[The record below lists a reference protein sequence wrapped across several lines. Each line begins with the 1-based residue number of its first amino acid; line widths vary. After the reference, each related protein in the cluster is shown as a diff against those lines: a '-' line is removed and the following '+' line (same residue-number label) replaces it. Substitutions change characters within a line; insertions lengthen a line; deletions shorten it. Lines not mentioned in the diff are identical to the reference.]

1 MATKK
6 SARAG
11 ALLIVGALLGAGCG
25 GSGSSGE
32 LGQLRRENDELR
44 ARVEQLEQEARALRG
59 QPPTPDKVY
68 AFFAND
74 PREGSLAGLF
84 PGDYLELARS
94 RYGRESRARSWTSEG
109 RVIFQYEWDLL
120 GGVVIRLN
128 TNREQRIERV
138 AVVLDGRQP
147 VSLPTLAGLT
157 IGKETYDSLNK
168 RFPNLLVTA
177 LQLWGAQ
184 GHYTVVQTLPLSDT
198 RRLEFTYQMPDGLGR
213 AELDR
218 IEREVRAGNLAV
230 LEPHLGARVPF
241 SLALEEVR

>member
-1 MATKK
+1 MARKK
-6 SARAG
+6 NARAAALLVAG
-11 ALLIVGALLGAGCG
+11 ALLAGGCSGG
-25 GSGSSGE
+25 GSGE
-32 LGQLRRENDELR
+32 VGQLRRENDELR
-44 ARVEQLEQEARALRG
+44 ARVDQLEQEARQLRG
-59 QPPTPDKVY
+59 QPPTPDQVY

-84 PGDYLELARS
+84 PGDYLESARS
-94 RYGRESRARSWTSEG
+94 RYGRENRARSWTSEG
-109 RVIFQYEWDLL
+109 RVIFQYEWDLV
-120 GGVVIRLN
+120 GGIVVRVN
-128 TNREQRIERV
+128 TNREQRLERV

-157 IGKETYDSLNK
+157 IGKETYGSLGK

-198 RRLEFTYQMPDGLGR
+198 RRLEFTYAMPPETPR

-218 IEREVRAGNLAV
+218 LEREVRAGNLTV
-230 LEPHLGARVPF
+230 LEPHLRDRVPF
-241 SLALEEVR
+241 SFALEEIQ

>member
-6 SARAG
+6 NARAA
-11 ALLIVGALLGAGCG
+11 ALLIGLALAASGCGSSG
-25 GSGSSGE
+25 GSGD
-32 LGQLRRENDELR
+32 LGRLREENEQLR
-44 ARVEQLEQEARALRG
+44 ARVEQLEQEARQLRG

-84 PGDYLELARS
+84 PGDYLESARS
-94 RYGRESRARSWTSEG
+94 RYGRENRARSWTSEG
-109 RVIFQYEWDLL
+109 RVIFQYEWDLV
-120 GGVVIRLN
+120 GGIVIRVN
-128 TNREQRIERV
+128 TGREQRIERV

-157 IGKETYDSLNK
+157 IGKETYDSLGK
-168 RFPNLLVTA
+168 RFPDLMTTA

-198 RRLEFTYQMPDGLGR
+198 RRLEFAYEMPADTSR

-218 IEREVRAGNLAV
+218 IEREMRQGNTAV
-230 LEPHLGARVPF
+230 LEPHLRDRVPF
-241 SLALEEVR
+241 STALEEVR